1 MYVSHIAFPF
11 FFAKSGNP
19 SCRWITGDFYFLLWL
34 FLFLYWLNYLMNRYY
49 FGIRGKK
56 NPNSTFSNF
65 WANGG
70 FIPGS
75 AWGNGQSRD
84 GGLLRSMNSLP
95 APLSGSKVPRLCNT
109 FQSYALTFMYPLL
122 SHPISLK
129 CYILFLPSPLNPLR
143 ASVPWVFRLYAFL
156 LSIKP
161 FLGERAPSTTI
172 CSPYKQVLWHL
183 SCPRHLSL
191 GTSIPKGYI

>member
-75 AWGNGQSRD
+75 GWGNGQSRD

-95 APLSGSKVPRLCNT
+95 STPIWVQGPQTLQHLPVICPYLHVPITVTSN
-109 FQSYALTFMYPLL
+109 LL
-122 SHPISLK
+122 K
-129 CYILFLPSPLNPLR
+129 M
-143 ASVPWVFRLYAFL
+143 LYSFPPFPTK
-156 LSIKP
+156 SIKS
-161 FLGERAPSTTI
+161 LCT
-172 CSPYKQVLWHL
+172 
-183 SCPRHLSL
+183 LSL
-191 GTSIPKGYI
+191 